1 LAEESTLIV
10 LRSAATFGGMPEA
23 MDMAELRRGVE
34 RIDVEHTLADFEPEI
49 DEINGA
55 LALENVEEAKAAIM
69 DVLRAL
75 RAASESGFPV
85 GAEADLAELV
95 GFT

>member
-1 LAEESTLIV
+1 
-10 LRSAATFGGMPEA
+10 MPEA

-34 RIDVEHTLADFEPEI
+34 QIDLEHTLADYESDI
-49 DEINGA
+49 SQINS
-55 LALENVEEAKAAIM
+55 ALELDNVDEAKAAIT

-75 RAASESGFPV
+75 RAAAESGFPV

-95 GFT
+95 GFTGDF

>member
-1 LAEESTLIV
+1 
-10 LRSAATFGGMPEA
+10 
-23 MDMAELRRGVE
+23 MADLRRGVE
-34 RIDVEHTLADFEPEI
+34 RIDLEHTLGDDYEPYVGQVR
-49 DEINGA
+49 DA
-55 LALENVEEAKAAIM
+55 LDLGRVDGAKAAIA

-95 GFT
+95 GFES